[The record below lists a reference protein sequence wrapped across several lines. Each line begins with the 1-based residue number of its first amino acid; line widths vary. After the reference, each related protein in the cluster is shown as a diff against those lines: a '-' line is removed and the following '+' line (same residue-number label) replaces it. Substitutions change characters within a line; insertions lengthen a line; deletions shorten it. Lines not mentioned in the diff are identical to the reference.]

1 MSHESQSNP
10 SEVKTKATRSGEKFR
25 SEHGIAA
32 IKDGIKATSGHA
44 ENAPIQRKPKWL
56 RAQIPGGQRF
66 EAVKA
71 NVRSHKLSTVCEE
84 SHCPNMGECWSN
96 GTATI
101 MVMGS
106 VCTRACRF
114 CAVDTGNP
122 KGWLDKDEPANTAE
136 SVELMGLRYIVL
148 TSVDRDDLD
157 DGGAAHY
164 AACVSSIK
172 ARTPEVKVEALT
184 PDFNGVEEHVALVVD
199 SGLDVFAQNVETVER
214 LTHVVR
220 DPRAG
225 YKQTLDVLAF
235 AKRHNPDVLVKT
247 SLMVGIGETDEEIY
261 QTMDELR
268 AIGVD
273 ILTLGQYL
281 RPTKNHLPVD
291 RYVTPEQFNHFRDVG
306 LEKGFMEVA
315 SGPMVRSSRNS
326 SFAGRA
332 PARKSTA
339 SCVLSSTVK
348 FPVMMP
354 DPPGICDRITGAEIT
369 SSSSTMAKG
378 APMFCAV

>member
-1 MSHESQSNP
+1 MS
-10 SEVKTKATRSGEKFR
+10 KASDTDQTPVRSGDQTPVRSGQKFR
-25 SEHGIAA
+25 SETGIHA
-32 IKDGIKATSGHA
+32 IKDGIKATSGNA
-44 ENAPIQRKPKWL
+44 EKAPIARKPKWL
-56 RAQIPGGQRF
+56 RAKIPGGQRF

-71 NVRSHKLSTVCEE
+71 NVRERRLSTVCEE
-84 SHCPNMGECWSN
+84 SHCPNMGECWDN

-106 VCTRACRF
+106 VCTRACKF

-122 KGWLDKDEPANTAE
+122 NGWLDKEEPANTAE

-172 ARTPEVKVEALT
+172 QRTPMVKVEALT

-225 YKQTLDVLAF
+225 YRQTLDVLAF
-235 AKRHNPDVLVKT
+235 AKRHNPDVLTKT
-247 SLMVGIGETDEEIY
+247 SLMVGIGESDEEIY
-261 QTMDELR
+261 QTMDDLR
-268 AIGVD
+268 ECGVD

-281 RPTKNHLPVD
+281 RPTKNHLPID
-291 RYVTPEQFNHFRDVG
+291 RYVTPEEFNHFRDVG

-315 SGPMVRSSRNS
+315 SGPMVRSSY
-326 SFAGRA
+326 RA
-332 PARKSTA
+332 DQVFEKNNLGIELPDVPSDSLIPLKS
-339 SCVLSSTVK
+339 V
-348 FPVMMP
+348 
-354 DPPGICDRITGAEIT
+354 
-369 SSSSTMAKG
+369 
-378 APMFCAV
+378 

>member
-1 MSHESQSNP
+1 MSHNSQSDQPETNDHSA
-10 SEVKTKATRSGEKFR
+10 SESVQQPTRSGEKFR
-25 SEHGIAA
+25 SDHGIAA

-44 ENAPIQRKPKWL
+44 ESAPVQRKPKWL
-56 RAQIPGGQRF
+56 RAKIPGGQRF

-71 NVRSHKLSTVCEE
+71 NVRSNKLSTVCEE
-84 SHCPNMGECWSN
+84 SHCPNMGECWDN

-164 AACVSSIK
+164 AACISSIK

-184 PDFNGVEEHVALVVD
+184 PDFDGVEEHVALVVD
-199 SGLDVFAQNVETVER
+199 SGLDVFAQNVETVKR
-214 LTHVVR
+214 LTHEVR

-225 YKQTLDVLAF
+225 YQQTLDVLAF
-235 AKRHNPDVLVKT
+235 AKRHNPEVLVKT

-261 QTMDELR
+261 QTMDDLR
-268 AIGVD
+268 EIGVD

-281 RPTKNHLPVD
+281 RPTKNHLPID
-291 RYVTPEQFNHFRDVG
+291 RYVTPEQFNQYRDIG

-315 SGPMVRSSRNS
+315 SGPMVRSSY
-326 SFAGRA
+326 RA
-332 PARKSTA
+332 DQVFEKNNLGIELPAVPENLIPIKS
-339 SCVLSSTVK
+339 V
-348 FPVMMP
+348 
-354 DPPGICDRITGAEIT
+354 
-369 SSSSTMAKG
+369 
-378 APMFCAV
+378 